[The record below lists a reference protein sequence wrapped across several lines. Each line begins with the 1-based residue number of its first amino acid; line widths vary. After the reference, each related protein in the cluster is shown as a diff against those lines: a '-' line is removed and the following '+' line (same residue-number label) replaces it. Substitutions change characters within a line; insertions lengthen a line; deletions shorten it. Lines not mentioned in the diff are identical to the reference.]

1 MKRILHLFLLACVC
15 FALCAGA
22 AVPGEVEVHIELKD
36 DAIAHESVVTFS
48 DVAIVRADK
57 PQAEK
62 TLNALRVRNAPM
74 AGRVE
79 QMTREELEQV
89 LRTRGDVASLRI
101 TWSGARAVRIRRAG
115 QTLQGE
121 VLIDTAKAYLQ
132 EALASRFD
140 KVELE
145 PVMPLADLEVP
156 AGTVSLQARPF
167 DGKPVVRVP
176 VWVDVYVNGMVVRSA
191 VVALHVKA
199 MKDVLVARRDLPAG
213 STVFNDDF
221 EAVQQDVAALQSEP
235 IAASGMREPRRL
247 RKALLTGKVLTD
259 EYLLE
264 QGAVS
269 RGDTVTLMFTEGGV
283 VVEVLATAEHEA
295 RIGRTIMVRPAG
307 GTDRVEGRLVARG
320 MVEAN
325 GTK

>member
-1 MKRILHLFLLACVC
+1 MKRVLHLFLFACVC

-22 AVPGEVEVHIELKD
+22 AVPGEVKVHIELKD
-36 DAIAHESVVTFS
+36 EAIAHESVVTFS

-57 PQAEK
+57 PQDEK
-62 TLNALRVRNAPM
+62 TLNTLRVRNAPM

-79 QMTREELEQV
+79 QMTREELEQL
-89 LRTRGDVASLRI
+89 LRTRGDVASLRV
-101 TWSGARAVRIRRAG
+101 TWSGARAVRIRRASQMVQG
-115 QTLQGE
+115 Q

-132 EALASRFD
+132 EVLALRFE
-140 KVELE
+140 KFELE
-145 PVMPLADLEVP
+145 PVMPPADLEVP
-156 AGTVSLQARPF
+156 AGTVLLQARPL
-167 DGKPVVRVP
+167 DGKPAARVP
-176 VWVDVYVNGMVVRSA
+176 VWVDVYVNGVVVRSA

-213 STVFNDDF
+213 STVSDADF
-221 EAVQQDVAALQSEP
+221 EVEQQDVAALQS
-235 IAASGMREPRRL
+235 ALVAVSSMREPVRL
-247 RKALLTGKVLTD
+247 RKTLLAGKVLTG

-269 RGDTVTLMFTEGGV
+269 RGDAVTLIFAEGGV
-283 VVEVLATAEHEA
+283 VVETLATAEHEA
-295 RIGRTIMVRPAG
+295 SIGRTVMVRPVG
-307 GTDRVEGRLVARG
+307 STDRVEGRLVARG